1 MHNLIHFRIHLVPEE
16 DGELLS
22 CLVSSA
28 EYLAQKAQKEA
39 AENPAENRER
49 EASGEA
55 SASKKKKKKTNKQKK
70 NNKNKKNKKRPQP
83 ERTEEAAAAAPVPV
97 RKRRRYYQEYIW
109 VSIRADLN
117 SAWEQLMGGTKFRP
131 KNSPYRWSIK
141 NACDRI
147 PMSKDAWVRMWSY
160 FTSKLCSYTYL
171 VHTSTLCTY
180 L

>member
-1 MHNLIHFRIHLVPEE
+1 MHNLIHFRIHLVPDE

-22 CLVSSA
+22 CLVSA
-28 EYLAQKAQKEA
+28 EEYLAQKET
-39 AENPAENRER
+39 AENRKR
-49 EASGEA
+49 EA

-70 NNKNKKNKKRPQP
+70 NNKKKKNKKRPQP
-83 ERTEEAAAAAPVPV
+83 ERTEEAAAAPV

-171 VHTSTLCTY
+171 VHTSTLFTY